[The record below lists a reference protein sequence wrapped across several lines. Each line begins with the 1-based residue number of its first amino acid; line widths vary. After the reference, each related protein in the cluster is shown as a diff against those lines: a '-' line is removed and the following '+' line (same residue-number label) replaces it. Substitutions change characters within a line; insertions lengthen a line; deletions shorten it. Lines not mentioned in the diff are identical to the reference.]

1 MLGSSVNRHLRVII
15 PILLIITIVI
25 SSASVALFTII
36 KNDNESA
43 NPTDNS
49 VSLAPT
55 TPPPTQVAVE
65 KKPISKF
72 HSITVIPGKD
82 FFLEDETEETA
93 RQQIEKII
101 ETANGDGFDA
111 LEITLN
117 YGDKLIYSTAG
128 ESNEN
133 SLLAYFSIAARRK
146 GLKIIGSVDIAALAQ
161 NHIADSGDIKSI
173 AELLSHS
180 ALGQYCDTVILQ
192 NCYITKEQIP
202 EAEYQASGS
211 KLTYDEYLKERLA
224 SAVEEYYFAVAKSKQ
239 SMAVGIEINESV
251 LPENAVFDAKYLYD
265 KNIADFFMLYNPYST
280 ETDDISFMTYYESV
294 RETLGVGYS
303 ELHCK
308 LAYDKI
314 GGKDKGWEQTDQIL
328 SQLKVLDTLGVTGF
342 TLNSYDA
349 YANDKTESRTVVKKY
364 LANLI
369 ADDYILRELSVSKPT
384 KTKFTTT
391 EKTVLLMGASD
402 PEFSLK
408 LNGEELERTEFGY
421 FSLDLELNDGLNT
434 FKLEHKGVT
443 QTYKITFDR
452 IVIKEI
458 FPTKTQRLPSRST
471 LSVSCTALIGS
482 TVTAALGDLK
492 IALTESPII
501 DGNGIEDAEY
511 SSYSGNFELP
521 LVYDENKTLGKI
533 TFTAKSKYGTESKKS
548 ENIIVLKEER
558 PVNSDTSSSGVGS
571 GSDNAPDGGTAWEKP
586 TGGNYLDINTGY
598 IAEIINYQAEMFDAN
613 ATRDYSRPTNNYLPK
628 GTVDYCQTSVIS
640 TSGGQMRNLRY
651 GKMTYASTSTLNYY
665 YGTLPDHN
673 TVNVASITN
682 TGRHTELILDT
693 LWKAPFY
700 FDLAPQNY
708 PNNKPKERDYTITA
722 ATYAYIDITFC
733 YTTLVG
739 GDIAVPADNPIFSK
753 AEWFKNESDYTLR
766 LYLKK
771 VGKFYGWSAEYNEK
785 NQLVFRFLNPA
796 KITAADNSY
805 GYRLDGVKILIDVGH
820 GGSDEGAHGFN
831 KEYPEAVLNLIL
843 AKMLKAELESIGATV
858 YMTREDNETEDNA
871 NAKRLQLRELKPDFC
886 ISIHRN
892 ASNRDDSNQNASG
905 GSSKPQ
911 GFISYHFNAY
921 SSDAAKLIYKA
932 TEDANL
938 YNKSKWSGTKW
949 HVYYMGR
956 MSDCPVVLTENGFMT
971 NAAEYNDMIK
981 PEFNQKCAVAL
992 AQGIVNY
999 FKSIQ

>member
-49 VSLAPT
+49 TSSSST
-55 TPPPTQVAVE
+55 ITPIIPVPVE
-65 KKPISKF
+65 KKPIPEF
-72 HSITVIPGKD
+72 ESITVTPGKD
-82 FFLEDETEETA
+82 FYFEGESEETA

-101 ETANGDGFDA
+101 ETANSDGFDA
-111 LEITLN
+111 LEINLN
-117 YGDKLIYSTAG
+117 YGDRLIYSANG

-161 NHIADSGDIKSI
+161 NHIADSDDIKSI

-180 ALGQYCDTVILQ
+180 ALSQYCDTVILQ
-192 NCYITKEQIP
+192 NCYITKKQIP

-294 RETLGVGYS
+294 REMLGVGYS

-328 SQLKVLDTLGVTGF
+328 SQLTALNTMGVTGF
-342 TLNSYDA
+342 TLNSYNA
-349 YANDKTESRTVVKKY
+349 YANDETESRTVVKKY

-369 ADDYILRELSVSKPT
+369 ADDYILRELSVSKPK

-421 FSLDLELNDGLNT
+421 FSLDLELKDGLNT

-458 FPTKTQRLPSRST
+458 FPTETQRLPSRST

-482 TVTAALGDLK
+482 TVTAALGDLN

-598 IAEIINYQAEMFDAN
+598 IAEIVKYQAEMFDAN
-613 ATRDYSRPTNNYLPK
+613 ATSDYSRPTNNYLPK
-628 GTVDYCQTSVIS
+628 GTVDYCQTAVIS

-651 GKMTYASTSTLNYY
+651 GKMTYASTSTLNYH

-708 PNNKPKERDYTITA
+708 PNNKPDERNYTITA

-739 GDIAVPADNPIFSK
+739 GDITVPADNPIFSK

-771 VGKFYGWSAEYNEK
+771 IGKFYGWSAEYNEK
-785 NQLVFRFLNPA
+785 NQLVFKFLNPA
-796 KITAADNSY
+796 KITAANNSY

-820 GGSDEGAHGFN
+820 GGSQTGATGSN
-831 KEYPEAVLNLIL
+831 KDYTEAVLNLIL
-843 AKMLKAELESIGATV
+843 AKMLKAELESIGASV
-858 YMTREDNETEDNA
+858 YMTREDNETEDDA

-892 ASNRDDSNQNASG
+892 ASV
-905 GSSKPQ
+905 GSSAPQ

-992 AQGIVNY
+992 AKGIINY